1 MGEDQK
7 PKRARCTEGLKEGQD
22 SCHRD
27 APGGVTRAVL
37 GGEAMKGLPGQVKG
51 PEMYLYAA
59 W

>member
-1 MGEDQK
+1 MEEDQK
-7 PKRARCTEGLKEGQD
+7 PKRARCSEELKGGQD

-51 PEMYLYAA
+51 PET
-59 W
+59 